1 MPVVMESCDGRCEFT
16 FPNDIVEIA
25 ESIDEVRGIGCTSGR
40 KAQATAGTIDP
51 QGWIRETETRR
62 SVAGCK
68 NGLLA
73 VTLWLS
79 LRTMDLYH
87 LYSH

>member
-40 KAQATAGTIDP
+40 KPVKGGGDECVGP
-51 QGWIRETETRR
+51 GD
-62 SVAGCK
+62 G
-68 NGLLA
+68 G
-73 VTLWLS
+73 
-79 LRTMDLYH
+79 DD
-87 LYSH
+87 